1 MVNTMP
7 LPPAPPEIL
16 LVPIDEQDRKA
27 GVRRKD
33 GELHGRNDGHEG
45 DNAPPPM
52 EQEDGEVQWT
62 LPSPRALPQAMR
74 RVVVPKLDRRCQ
86 RWRNDMGIWMHAGN
100 DSYLITLRA
109 SARLIPCALVGSTSI
124 DIVIGGVQ
132 AHYISEGGGM
142 RRSRFARRC
151 TLVKLK
157 LLVRCA
163 TVQDTL

>member
-1 MVNTMP
+1 MDTT
-7 LPPAPPEIL
+7 
-16 LVPIDEQDRKA
+16 K
-27 GVRRKD
+27 
-33 GELHGRNDGHEG
+33 
-45 DNAPPPM
+45 
-52 EQEDGEVQWT
+52 
-62 LPSPRALPQAMR
+62 SPCATTGNEKGGCA
-74 RVVVPKLDRRCQ
+74 
-86 RWRNDMGIWMHAGN
+86 HAGN

-124 DIVIGGVQ
+124 DIIIGGVQ